1 MTDNDILKIMSW
13 SNKDGRH
20 DAKMLRRARDLVEA
34 ARREREAEI
43 RAITWLD
50 GRDAFER
57 EMLRLGYDA
66 AALGNDNQANDAGV
80 YFWPEVQAM
89 WRGWELMRTRAAAQ
103 NLFGERRAA

>member
-1 MTDNDILKIMSW
+1 MTDNEIIRVMGW
-13 SNKDGRH
+13 SHRDGQH
-20 DAKMLRRARDLVEA
+20 NAKLLRRARDLVKA

-50 GRDAFER
+50 GREAFER

-66 AALGNDNQANDAGV
+66 TSLGHDDQTNDAGV

-89 WRGWELMRTRAAAQ
+89 WRGWELMRTRAAALW
-103 NLFGERRAA
+103 LFGGREAA